1 MLSVS
6 LNKTLHSFIHS
17 LFDKVLNMFSQVRS
31 FSGIKGEY
39 CGFVL
44 EQASDMDSER
54 NLNTYKHNGQLTL
67 NVFVL
72 TDHDVTEPL
81 VVTVAVADLKPLSS
95 S

>member
-1 MLSVS
+1 
-6 LNKTLHSFIHS
+6 
-17 LFDKVLNMFSQVRS
+17 MFSQVRS
-31 FSGIKGEY
+31 FTGIKGEY

-72 TDHDVTEPL
+72 TDLNGSVTEPL